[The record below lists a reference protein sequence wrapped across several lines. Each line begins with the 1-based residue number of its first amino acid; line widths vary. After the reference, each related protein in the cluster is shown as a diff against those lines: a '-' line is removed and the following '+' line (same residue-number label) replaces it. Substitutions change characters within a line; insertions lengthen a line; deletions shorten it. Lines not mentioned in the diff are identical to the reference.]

1 MAYIINADECQSCGA
16 CKSDCPTSCISMQNG
31 SYAIDANVCV
41 DCGTCLN
48 SCGFGAIS
56 AE

>member
-1 MAYIINADECQSCGA
+1 MAYVINSDECQACGA
-16 CKSDCPTSCISMQNG
+16 CKSDCPTSCISMQSG
-31 SYAIDANVCV
+31 SYAIDADVCV
-41 DCGTCLN
+41 DCGTCLS

>member
-1 MAYIINADECQSCGA
+1 MAYVINADECQACGA
-16 CKSDCPTSCISMQNG
+16 CKSDCPTSSISMQNG
-31 SYAIDANVCV
+31 SYAVDASACV
-41 DCGTCLN
+41 DCGTCLS